1 MTAAN
6 ITKNLSDCSLS
17 DMVITSQYQYNV
29 CIDLQ
34 NSTNGNQQTNFANVE
49 DMLFEVFCSEDSDS
63 IDGIAIGHF
72 LKALE
77 STGLRRSDPRLKE
90 MIQNLEKFQAKDE
103 TNDFHKIV
111 IDRKEFK
118 EIIISNIVLISRA
131 LRRQFIIPD
140 FEDFTRYFD
149 EFYHKAKEITTGKVA
164 DYIPVLAKQ
173 DPNIF
178 GVSLCTIDG
187 QRYSLGDAQ
196 YPFTLQSCCKP
207 LNYAIALNEL
217 GAEIVHQYVGQE
229 PSGGKFNAIELD
241 YTNKP
246 YNPMVNAGSIVV
258 NSLLQ
263 CLMKPEMSMAEKFDY
278 VNNYIKRLSGGEFVG
293 FNNSVFLAEKEVSD
307 RNYAMTYYMKEH
319 NCFPKGIN
327 PKDCLDFWYQ
337 CCSMEVNCETV
348 AVIAATLANGGRCPI
363 TREEVI
369 QPEAV
374 RDVMSLLHSCGFYEY
389 SGQFAFKIG
398 LPGKS
403 SVVGAMMMVLPNS
416 MGMCIYS
423 PQVDQFG
430 NSCRGL
436 AFCEELVKV
445 FNFHRYDNTT
455 RFSSKFNPRRVLYE
469 SKGDT
474 IVSMI
479 YAAANGDMSNLRR
492 HMFLGH
498 DMGISD
504 FDGRTALHLA
514 AANGHLECVQF
525 LLQSCNVD
533 PEPTDRWG
541 FTPLSEAERGGNKAV
556 SGFLQHW
563 IARDGNGDTLT
574 ARSGRLLLQQI
585 KNEETEAK
593 LVEDEVK
600 KASDRQAVQQ
610 LQ

>member
-34 NSTNGNQQTNFANVE
+34 NSTTTSNPFMASRSISTSSTTNYDEITANLCYFCSTNGNQQTNFANVE

-118 EIIISNIVLISRA
+118 
-131 LRRQFIIPD
+131 D
-140 FEDFTRYFD
+140 
-149 EFYHKAKEITTGKVA
+149 
-164 DYIPVLAKQ
+164 
-173 DPNIF
+173 
-178 GVSLCTIDG
+178 
-187 QRYSLGDAQ
+187 
-196 YPFTLQSCCKP
+196 KP